1 MKKYESPKVEFQSI
15 RLNEKVANTCWG
27 YHSSS
32 KELFYDYKGT
42 GYIGFY
48 ITGSS
53 CEFGTGNISVKYY
66 DVPADEQT
74 KAYDE
79 FYKAVIN
86 SGGGTGNPFKGEGS
100 IIFPDPD
107 PSWS

>member
-1 MKKYESPKVEFQSI
+1 MNKYISPEIEFKKINI
-15 RLNEKVANTCWG
+15 RENIANTCWG

-32 KELFYDYKGT
+32 KELFYDYKGK

-53 CEFGTGNISVKYY
+53 CEFGTGKISVKYY
-66 DVPADEQT
+66 NVPEDEQT
-74 KAYDE
+74 KAYNE
-79 FYKAVIN
+79 FYNAVIE
-86 SGGGTGNPFKGEGS
+86 SGGDSGNPFKGEGS
-100 IIFPDPD
+100 VILPDPD

>member
-1 MKKYESPKVEFQSI
+1 MKKYESPKVEFQKI
-15 RLNEKVANTCWG
+15 RLNEKIANTCWG

-32 KELFYDYKGT
+32 KELYYDYKGT

-53 CEFGTGNISVKYY
+53 CEFGGEKIRVNYYNI
-66 DVPADEQT
+66 PLEEQS
-74 KAYDE
+74 KAYNE
-79 FYKAVIN
+79 FYQAVIN
-86 SGGGTGNPFKGEGS
+86 SGGSSGNPFKGEGS
-100 IIFPDPD
+100 VIFPDPD